1 MSAALAPAAVSARSP
16 PLDVLHT
23 LFLTI
28 LLPRLRSHGAV
39 FFRAIKDPDRKEELH
54 SEMVALGWL
63 WFLRLAGR
71 GIDATQFSAAL
82 ARYAA
87 KAVADGRLLAG
98 QEPAKDVLSPRA
110 RRRRGFRVEPLH
122 TLPRRPHHPL
132 FSLVRGQQE
141 RDAYEERLTDN
152 TVTPPPDAAAFR
164 IDFPRFLAN
173 LSERDR
179 DLALYL
185 SLGHR
190 AKQAAT
196 RFGMSPGR
204 VTQLRQQ
211 WCQQWRRAQGDV
223 GHGSESNGRK
233 RSAQTDQA
241 TPVAC

>member
-1 MSAALAPAAVSARSP
+1 MSAALAPATCAP

-23 LFLTI
+23 LFLTV

-39 FFRAIKDPDRKEELH
+39 FFRAIKDPDRKEELL

-63 WFLRLAGR
+63 WFLRLAQR
-71 GIDATQFSAAL
+71 GKDATQFTMAL

-87 KAVADGRLLAG
+87 KAVADGRRVTG
-98 QEPAKDVLSPRA
+98 HEPAKDVLSPRA

-122 TLPRRPHHPL
+122 TAPRRPQHSL
-132 FSLVRGQQE
+132 FRLVRGQQE

-152 TVTPPPDAAAFR
+152 TITPPPDAAAFR
-164 IDFPRFLAN
+164 IDFPRYLAN

-190 AKQAAT
+190 ATQAAA

-204 VTQLRQQ
+204 VTQLRQE
-211 WCQQWRRAQGDV
+211 WCRQWRRAQGDV
-223 GHGSESNGRK
+223 VHGAERTSQK
-233 RSAQTDQA
+233 RAARTAQA
-241 TPVAC
+241 TPLAC

>member
-1 MSAALAPAAVSARSP
+1 MSAALAPAACSP
-16 PLDVLHT
+16 SLDVLHT
-23 LFLTI
+23 LFLTV
-28 LLPRLRSHGAV
+28 LRPRLRSHGAV
-39 FFRAIKDPDRKEELH
+39 FFRDIKDPDRKEEML

-71 GIDATQFSAAL
+71 GTDATQFAAAL

-87 KAVADGRLLAG
+87 KAVADGRRITG

-110 RRRRGFRVEPLH
+110 RRRRGFQVEPLH
-122 TLPRRPHHPL
+122 TAPRRPHHSL

-152 TVTPPPDAAAFR
+152 TITPPPDAAAFR
-164 IDFPRFLAN
+164 IDFPRFLAE
-173 LSERDR
+173 LSDRDR

-190 AKQAAT
+190 ATQAAA

-211 WCQQWRRAQGDV
+211 WCRQWRRAQGDV
-223 GHGSESNGRK
+223 VHGNENTGQK
-233 RSAQTDQA
+233 RSAPAGHA

>member
-1 MSAALAPAAVSARSP
+1 MSAALPPAACTPS
-16 PLDVLHT
+16 LDVLHA
-23 LFLTI
+23 LFLTV

-39 FFRAIKDPDRKEELH
+39 FFRDIKDPDRKEELL

-63 WFLRLAGR
+63 WFLRLARRGR
-71 GIDATQFSAAL
+71 DATQFTAAL
-82 ARYAA
+82 TRYAA
-87 KAVADGRLLAG
+87 KAVGDGRRITG
-98 QEPAKDVLSPRA
+98 QEPAKDVLSARA

-122 TLPRRPHHPL
+122 TPRRPHHSL

-190 AKQAAT
+190 ATQAAA

-204 VTQLRQQ
+204 VSQLRQQ
-211 WCQQWRRAQGDV
+211 WCQDWRRAQGDV
-223 GHGSESNGRK
+223 VHGSENTGRK
-233 RSAQTDQA
+233 RPAPAGHA